1 MSGVFERFGEKC
13 FKEAYAESYAK
24 AYAKARAE
32 ERLTLI
38 RTVIQSFGL
47 TKEQTLEKL
56 EIPVSEREQLLSQL

>member
-24 AYAKARAE
+24 ARAE
-32 ERLTLI
+32 ERLANIKALI
-38 RTVIQSFGL
+38 RNCGI
-47 TKEQTLEKL
+47 TKEQALEKL